1 MKIASRNVN
10 GIRAVLQK
18 WFYDRVKQ
26 NDRDIV
32 CLQETKAFEHQ
43 LPAEFRYHM
52 NDYNRVWHSGEKPW
66 YAGTATL
73 YKKNLNLI
81 SSKSHFED
89 IEKFHEDGRVV
100 ETKFIFGHCEEW
112 NPSLWRISDAAI
124 LNDEN
129 KIASTRNSA
138 VSQWQAVTLLNIYF
152 PNGWERS
159 DGTEMLSYKLEFY
172 EHLIHYIN
180 KLRASWEK
188 IIVTWDFNIC
198 HKEIDIA
205 RPKENENSIWFLP
218 IERAEMDMLE
228 ENWYVDTFRY
238 FNPELRDQYTWWS
251 YRAWAR
257 PRNVWRRLDY
267 FWVSKDTLPLISK
280 IQHQVLVE
288 GSDHCPISLEL
299 I

>member
-26 NDRDIV
+26 NDRDII

-52 NDYNRVWHSGEKPW
+52 NNYNRVWHSGEKPG

-73 YKKNLNLI
+73 YKKTLNLI

-100 ETKFIFGHCEEW
+100 ETKFQDF
-112 NPSLWRISDAAI
+112 
-124 LNDEN
+124 
-129 KIASTRNSA
+129 
-138 VSQWQAVTLLNIYF
+138 TLLNIYF
-152 PNGWERS
+152 PNGWDRA

-172 EHLIHYIN
+172 SHLIHYIN
-180 KLRASWEK
+180 RLRDNGEK

-198 HKEIDIA
+198 HHPIDIA
-205 RPKENENSIWFLP
+205 RPEENKNSIWFLP
-218 IERAEMDMLE
+218 IERAEMDKLE
-228 ENWYVDTFRY
+228 ENGYVDTFRY
-238 FNPELRDQYTWWS
+238 FNTELKDQYTWWS

-267 FWVSKDTLPLISK
+267 FRVSKDVLPLISK
-280 IQHQVLVE
+280 IQHQILVE
-288 GSDHCPISLEL
+288 WSDHCPISLEL
-299 I
+299 R